1 MPGPIHGVLTAGS
14 SHIHLRVDEGKGEG
28 ISGGGG
34 RQRTVWIFFSPPF
47 PALLLKNK
55 TKPQTKSK
63 LKKIAIK
70 EILK

>member
-1 MPGPIHGVLTAGS
+1 MPGPIHAVLTAGS
-14 SHIHLRVDEGKGEG
+14 SHIHLRVDDGRGRGEM
-28 ISGGGG
+28 GGGG
-34 RQRTVWIFFSPPF
+34 KALCGSFSPPPF

-63 LKKIAIK
+63 LQKIAIK

>member
-14 SHIHLRVDEGKGEG
+14 SHIHLVVDEGGRGKMWGGKGLCG
-28 ISGGGG
+28 PLYP
-34 RQRTVWIFFSPPF
+34 PPF

-63 LKKIAIK
+63 PKKITIK

>member
-14 SHIHLRVDEGKGEG
+14 SHIHLRVDGGW
-28 ISGGGG
+28 GGG
-34 RQRTVWIFFSPPF
+34 RTGEAGEAKDSVDLPPPPF

-55 TKPQTKSK
+55 TKPQIKSK
-63 LKKIAIK
+63 LKIAVK